1 MIMDTWGM
9 DKNNFLGELFAVL
22 EGIKPKK
29 NTFILEGESN
39 SGKSYL
45 IRSLFPIFD
54 NIIGEIHAATQNAFA
69 FQDCVG
75 KCLLV
80 AEEFMIIPELADQL
94 KLLMEG
100 SECKVSVKHQS
111 DSYINRTPLLCTTN
125 NSVTQWLHGNDK
137 VAIQNRVYLH
147 QTKACP
153 GLKEVQKPLNPRMW
167 LELYNWYQSDIMLK
181 ALAEDADFLDTLYV
195 SDPLTDAPKKAKL
208 VIPSY
213 PNSNSFEVDDAFS
226 AGASE
231 NIADDLEDSAKKASA
246 FNLGTPDEVSDI
258 EPLDDI
264 QPTTSKPKSFKLKPA
279 LEFKSLHE
287 RKRKRRF
294 EAMCDKIANNL

>member
-1 MIMDTWGM
+1 MIMDTWGIE
-9 DKNNFLGELFAVL
+9 KNHFLGELFAVL

-29 NTFILEGESN
+29 NTFILEGDSN

-54 NIIGEIHAATQNAFA
+54 NIVGEIHAATQNSFS

-75 KCLLV
+75 KCLIV

-100 SECKVSVKHQS
+100 SECKVSVKHQP

-125 NSVTQWLHGNDK
+125 NCITQWLHGNDK

-147 QTKACP
+147 QTKECP
-153 GLKEVQKPLNPRMW
+153 GLKEIQKPLNPRMW
-167 LELYNWYQSDIMLK
+167 LDLYNWYQSDIMLK
-181 ALAEDADFLDTLYV
+181 ALSEDADFLETLYV
-195 SDPLTDAPKKAKL
+195 ADPLTDAPKKAKL
-208 VIPSY
+208 KLPY
-213 PNSNSFEVDDAFS
+213 PNNPIPHVDEAFC

-231 NIADDLEDSAKKASA
+231 NIIDDLTDSALKASA
-246 FNLGTPDEVSDI
+246 FKIGTPDEVSDVESVPI
-258 EPLDDI
+258 M
-264 QPTTSKPKSFKLKPA
+264 QPTTSKTGTFKLKPA
-279 LEFKSLHE
+279 LEFKSTHE
-287 RKRKRRF
+287 KKRKRRF
-294 EAMCDKIANNL
+294 EAYVDKIANNL